1 MHDVLV
7 CLFCWN
13 VSLFK
18 TFESKYFI
26 HVSPTHACDL
36 VSEICR
42 PLFLEMFMNACSHV
56 DMSLQEYLQKKV
68 WKDKRLCL
76 P

>member
-1 MHDVLV
+1 MLVL
-7 CLFCWN
+7 LERFTIQDFRKQILY
-13 VSLFK
+13 SRI
-18 TFESKYFI
+18 S
-26 HVSPTHACDL
+26 THACDL

-42 PLFLEMFMNACSHV
+42 RLFLEMFINACSHV